1 MLLYSRNTY
10 GMLFWI
16 YVFYNVWFFEYVSYA
31 GICGNKIRS
40 FGITRKHY
48 MGAWKIISAHL
59 PCGVYTFE
67 KGCPTCSAMRN
78 LFHSRGV
85 SCSKYAEY
93 GDSWHCIFHNVAFP
107 SLFVLFDG
115 VASYFRSG
123 YTQFLQSE
131 ESGSEESD
139 LLWSGWNCIFA
150 WMYFWSDDFCTVVAE
165 SDPTHMHLK
174 KWKTLC
180 SGAGTLK
187 FMNPTT

>member
-1 MLLYSRNTY
+1 MPGNALYGIAVDFLL
-10 GMLFWI
+10 
-16 YVFYNVWFFEYVSYA
+16 
-31 GICGNKIRS
+31 
-40 FGITRKHY
+40 ITR
-48 MGAWKIISAHL
+48 
-59 PCGVYTFE
+59 
-67 KGCPTCSAMRN
+67 RN

-107 SLFVLFDG
+107 SLSVLFDG

-150 WMYFWSDDFCTVVAE
+150 WMYF
-165 SDPTHMHLK
+165 
-174 KWKTLC
+174 
-180 SGAGTLK
+180 
-187 FMNPTT
+187 